1 MPEMIRNAIRF
12 WEPLRALYNA
22 ALIGMVVAQFVV
34 QLPQSRQ
41 SIGGGLFVQLFVMAV
56 VANVLYCAAYAIDIP
71 LQHAGFGQD
80 ARRWRWPVFVI
91 GTMFA
96 LALAYLVTEGIFVPY
111 GAD

>member
-1 MPEMIRNAIRF
+1 MIRNAIRF
-12 WEPLRALYNA
+12 WEPRRAIYNA
-22 ALIGMVVAQFVV
+22 ALAGMVIVQFVV
-34 QLPQSRQ
+34 QLPESKQSL
-41 SIGGGLFVQLFVMAV
+41 GLDVYVQLFVMSV

-71 LQHAGFGQD
+71 LQHAGFGRH
-80 ARRWRWPVFVI
+80 ARWRWPVLVI